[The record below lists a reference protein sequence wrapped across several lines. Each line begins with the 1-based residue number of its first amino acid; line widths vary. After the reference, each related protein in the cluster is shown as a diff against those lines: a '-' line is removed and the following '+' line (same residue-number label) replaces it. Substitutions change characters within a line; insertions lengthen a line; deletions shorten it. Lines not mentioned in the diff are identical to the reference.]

1 MLLVLLTESR
11 KVTAGADALY
21 TWKALLIEAG
31 ERDGEIEELVCVG
44 DDKLELFHGSILI
57 RQLNNVQDNKELALT
72 SVNYF
77 LFLPD

>member
-1 MLLVLLTESR
+1 
-11 KVTAGADALY
+11 
-21 TWKALLIEAG
+21 LLIEAG